1 MVSLDAHVW
10 SRKVK
15 ETVVART
22 ELKCKRMKTKRHSM
36 TPASGNKKKKN
47 PITMQQD
54 SKESM
59 EK

>member
-22 ELKCKRMKTKRHSM
+22 ELECKRMKTKRHSM
-36 TPASGNKKKKN
+36 TPASGNKTKKTN
-47 PITMQQD
+47 HD
-54 SKESM
+54 AAGF
-59 EK
+59 